1 MRTGHVY
8 KFGEGRGYPS
18 AGLLLYDGLHYDPL
32 AEAGGATP
40 RRLFEPKDC
49 AAALAGALAL
59 AAAARASGA
68 YCDLQGFTLRC
79 SVCGCGVTGQS
90 GAVEH
95 AQKTQHS
102 NFFEYKA
109 APVQA

>member
-1 MRTGHVY
+1 MYR
-8 KFGEGRGYPS
+8 FGEGKGYPS
-18 AGLLLYDGLHYDPL
+18 VGLVLWDGLHYDPVV
-32 AEAGGATP
+32 EAGGATP
-40 RRLFEPKDC
+40 RRLFEHKDC

-68 YCDLQGFTLRC
+68 FCDLQGFTLRC

-95 AQKTQHS
+95 AQKTQHAS
-102 NFFEYKA
+102 FFEYKA